1 MNSIIGISA
10 FYHDSAAALIKNGK
24 IIAAAQEERFT
35 RIKHD
40 PSFPINSINYILK
53 EGNLNI
59 SDVDKFVFYDKPFL
73 KFERLI
79 ETYISEA
86 PFGFKQFS
94 KAMPIWLNEKLF
106 LKKNLSQEIRKQ
118 FKSFQNTNLYFAEH
132 HFSHAASAFYP
143 SPYKEAIILTLDGV
157 GEWATSSV
165 CYGKDNNIEILK
177 EINFPNSLGLLYS
190 AFTYYIGFRVNSGEY
205 KLMGLAPYGKPI
217 YKKIIYENLIDVKED
232 GSFRL
237 NQKYFDYCT
246 GLTMVN
252 QKFCDLFKQPI
263 RKPEIDKLTQFHM
276 DIASSIQT
284 VTEEIIVKI
293 TSSLWKE
300 FKIKN
305 LCMAGGVALNCVANG
320 KILRKTPF
328 KNIWVQP
335 ASGDAGG
342 AIGAALSLW
351 HKEYNNKRIINKNDG
366 MSGSFLG
373 PSFTKNEI
381 QKDLKTLGAKFR
393 YCSQDQMLEVA
404 SKSLSEGKAI
414 GWFQGRMEFGPRA
427 LGNRSIIGDARSDKM
442 QKILNLKV
450 KFRESFRPFA
460 PSILY
465 EDLKEWFEFE
475 QKSPYMLFV
484 DQVKKDKIIVMDKNQ
499 EKLFGIDK
507 LNVKRSIVPAITH
520 VDYTARIQTVHPETN
535 LIYHKLIKKVK
546 SITGC
551 PVIINT
557 SFNIRGEPI
566 VCSPKDAFEC
576 FMGTDLDLLVM
587 NNFILYKEEQ
597 TIKINKNYKNKY
609 KLD

>member
-1 MNSIIGISA
+1 MLYFKYDSILGISA

-40 PSFPINSINYILK
+40 SSFPINSINYILK

-300 FKIKN
+300 FKIFIWQWCCSTLYRN
-305 LCMAGGVALNCVANG
+305 
-320 KILRKTPF
+320 KIL
-328 KNIWVQP
+328 KNKLKYLGQP

-342 AIGAALSLW
+342 AIAALYGI
-351 HKEYNNKRIINKNDG
+351 KYNNKRTIDKNDD

-373 PSFTKNEI
+373 
-381 QKDLKTLGAKFR
+381 
-393 YCSQDQMLEVA
+393 
-404 SKSLSEGKAI
+404 
-414 GWFQGRMEFGPRA
+414 
-427 LGNRSIIGDARSDKM
+427 
-442 QKILNLKV
+442 
-450 KFRESFRPFA
+450 
-460 PSILY
+460 
-465 EDLKEWFEFE
+465 
-475 QKSPYMLFV
+475 
-484 DQVKKDKIIVMDKNQ
+484 IV
-499 EKLFGIDK
+499 
-507 LNVKRSIVPAITH
+507 
-520 VDYTARIQTVHPETN
+520 Y
-535 LIYHKLIKKVK
+535 
-546 SITGC
+546 
-551 PVIINT
+551 
-557 SFNIRGEPI
+557 
-566 VCSPKDAFEC
+566 
-576 FMGTDLDLLVM
+576 
-587 NNFILYKEEQ
+587 
-597 TIKINKNYKNKY
+597 
-609 KLD
+609 